1 MNTKYIVIPLLL
13 LNTAPVLA
21 QPTQAQIFELNT
33 SIVQVVVENREG
45 NTGYGSGVVVNHD
58 YVATNCHVLANAHGV
73 SVNKVRDTYRPIA
86 LKADWK
92 HDLCLL
98 KFDDLPM
105 KSIPMVDSSKLQY
118 EQEVFSIGYPNDAQV
133 PQPSFG
139 NIKAIYPYD
148 GAGIIRS
155 SAEFAMGSSGGAL
168 FDQDFNLIGITTF
181 KSPGRN
187 GYYYSLPVEWIR
199 QLFDS
204 PDINNLVSTDDPFWS
219 WPEEK
224 RPYFMRVVIPYQ
236 KHRWTELQQVAKS
249 WSMEEGSNADA
260 WYYLAVAEYQLK
272 DNQQAA
278 VHLAKATSLNPR
290 HLGALVQQG
299 VLAAEAGN
307 KAEAERINLVVNALD
322 TDEGTSLKERI
333 DKMQSVAQ

>member
-1 MNTKYIVIPLLL
+1 MNSKYIVIPLSISLL
-13 LNTAPVLA
+13 LVAHSALS
-21 QPTQAQIFELNT
+21 QPTQAQIFELNA
-33 SIVQVVVENREG
+33 SIVQVVVENRQG
-45 NTGYGSGVVVNHD
+45 NTGYGSGVVVNRD

-73 SVNKVRDTYRPIA
+73 SVNKVRDTYRPIG

-139 NIKAIYPYD
+139 NIKSIYPFD
-148 GAGIIRS
+148 GAAIIRS

-168 FDQDFNLIGITTF
+168 FDQNFNLIGITTF

-199 QLFDS
+199 QLFDA
-204 PDINNLVSTDDPFWS
+204 PDAGSLVSTDDPFWS

-236 KHRWTELQQVAKS
+236 KHRWAELEQVAKA
-249 WSMEEGSNADA
+249 WTVEEGSSAEA
-260 WYYLAVAEYQLK
+260 WYYLGVAEHHLNK
-272 DNQQAA
+272 NQDAA
-278 VHLAKATSLNPR
+278 LHIAKATAINPR
-290 HLGALVQQG
+290 HLGALVEQG
-299 VLAAEAGN
+299 RMAAEEGN
-307 KAEAERINLVVNALD
+307 KAEAERISVVVNALD
-322 TDEGTSLKERI
+322 TDEGNSLMERI
-333 DKMQSVAQ
+333 SKMQ

>member
-1 MNTKYIVIPLLL
+1 MDNEYILIALLL
-13 LNTAPVLA
+13 LAASPALA
-21 QPTQAQIFELNT
+21 QPTQAQIFELNA

-58 YVATNCHVLANAHGV
+58 YVATNCHVLASAHGV
-73 SVNKVRDTYRPIA
+73 SVNKVRETYRPIA

-139 NIKAIYPYD
+139 NIKAIYPFD
-148 GAGIIRS
+148 GAAIIRS

-168 FDQDFNLIGITTF
+168 FDQNFNLIGITTF

-199 QLFDS
+199 QLFDA
-204 PDINNLVSTDDPFWS
+204 PDVGNLVSTDDPFWS

-236 KHRWTELQQVAKS
+236 KHRWTELEQVAKS
-249 WSMEEGSNADA
+249 WAMEEGGNAEA
-260 WYYLAVAEYQLK
+260 WYYLGVAEHHLNK
-272 DNQQAA
+272 NQDAA
-278 VHLAKATSLNPR
+278 LHIAKATAINPR
-290 HLGALVQQG
+290 HLGALVEQG
-299 VLAAEAGN
+299 RMAAEEGN
-307 KAEAERINLVVNALD
+307 KPEAERISLIVNALD
-322 TDEGTSLKERI
+322 TDEGSSLMERI
-333 DKMQSVAQ
+333 SKMQ